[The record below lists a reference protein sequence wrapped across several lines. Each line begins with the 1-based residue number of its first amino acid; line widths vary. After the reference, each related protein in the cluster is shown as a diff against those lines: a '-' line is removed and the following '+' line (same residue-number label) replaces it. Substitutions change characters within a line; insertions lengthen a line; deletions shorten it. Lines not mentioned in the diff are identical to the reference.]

1 MFMRAALSALL
12 IIGLVLSSGCNNDG
26 ASEKLDNEAVTA
38 TIVPVRVT
46 PVIADKAPDTLR
58 FAGVAMAAQ
67 RANLTFQVGG
77 VLNRGELLVG
87 QPVEQGAVLA
97 SVYNPELQPAL
108 ASARARLNELRS
120 QSEQATRETARAD
133 TLYQRGVISAQQREQ
148 LESTAASLRAALANA
163 HAGLRQRQQLA
174 AEAELRAP
182 FAGHIE
188 ALPVE
193 SGEFVAPGQTVV
205 RLASGEALEMT
216 IQIPA
221 EWAGGLSKGQ
231 RIAVWPRVATEPL
244 WAQIS
249 ELGQG
254 SSLASSL
261 YPVTLRLPEKG
272 IRSGDTLEAE
282 LPRTT
287 SASLRV
293 PLSAVVRQANG
304 QAVFRLRDGHAEQL
318 AVQVSAVRGEWV
330 MLVTDDLQ
338 AGDQVVYA
346 GLSRLLD
353 GDRVEVLR

>member
-1 MFMRAALSALL
+1 MFMRAATSSVLLLSLAFQF
-12 IIGLVLSSGCNNDG
+12 GC
-26 ASEKLDNEAVTA
+26 ADNQTSKATPVESAREAV
-38 TIVPVRVT
+38 VPVRVT
-46 PVIADKAPDTLR
+46 SVVADEAPDALR

-108 ASARARLNELRS
+108 ASAQARLSELRS
-120 QSEQATRETARAD
+120 QSEQATREAERAG

-148 LESTAASLRAALANA
+148 LESSAASLRAGLQNA
-163 HAGLRQRQQLA
+163 EAGLRQRQQLT
-174 AEAELRAP
+174 AEAELKAP

-205 RLASGEALEMT
+205 RLASGDTLEMT
-216 IQIPA
+216 IQVPA
-221 EWAGGLSKGQ
+221 EWAEGLHKEQ
-231 RIAVWPRVATEPL
+231 RIAVWPRAATEPV
-244 WAQIS
+244 WAEIS

-254 SSLASSL
+254 SSLSSSL
-261 YPVTLRLPEKG
+261 YPVTLRLPNG
-272 IRSGDTLEAE
+272 AVRSGDTLQAE
-282 LPRTT
+282 LPRTA
-287 SASLRV
+287 SAGLRV
-293 PLSAVVRQANG
+293 PLSAVVRQASG
-304 QAVFRLRDGHAEQL
+304 QAVFRVRDGRAEHL
-318 AVQVSAVRGEWV
+318 PVKVSSMRGEWA

-353 GDRVEVLR
+353 DDQVEIRQ

>member
-1 MFMRAALSALL
+1 MFMRAATSSVLLLSLALQL
-12 IIGLVLSSGCNNDG
+12 GCADDQPNAAP
-26 ASEKLDNEAVTA
+26 ASEAAEEAL
-38 TIVPVRVT
+38 VPVRVT
-46 PVIADKAPDTLR
+46 PVVADEAPDALR

-108 ASARARLNELRS
+108 ASAQARLNELRS
-120 QSEQATRETARAD
+120 QSEQATREAERAD

-148 LESTAASLRAALANA
+148 LESSAASLQAALQNA
-163 HAGLRQRQQLA
+163 QAGLRQRQQLT

-205 RLASGEALEMT
+205 RLASGDALEMT
-216 IQIPA
+216 IQVPA
-221 EWAGGLSKGQ
+221 EWAEGLTKDQ
-231 RIAVWPRVATEPL
+231 RIAVWPRSASEPL

-261 YPVTLRLPEKG
+261 YPVTLRLPENG

-282 LPRTT
+282 LPRTA
-287 SASLRV
+287 SAGLRV

-304 QAVFRLRDGHAEQL
+304 QAVFRVRDGRAEHL
-318 AVQVSAVRGEWV
+318 PVQVSAMRGEWA

-353 GDRVEVLR
+353 GDRVEIRQ